1 MAGIA
6 NDSLLN
12 CPFCSRPLDPPGE
25 IKSRFGSSFE
35 GGRCECGAVYVFDS
49 TGHSLG
55 EAYIDALGLACG
67 DDMDNA
73 WSLIPD
79 KDYTV
84 LELGYD
90 RRRNKLGGEPKLR
103 KNSPV
108 FLFLLLNKKPAA

>member
-1 MAGIA
+1 MVGIA
-6 NDSLLN
+6 NESLFN

-35 GGRCECGAVYVFDS
+35 GGKCGCGAVYVYDS
-49 TGHSLG
+49 TGHNLG
-55 EAYIDALGLACG
+55 DAYIDALGLVCG
-67 DDMDNA
+67 DDMDKA
-73 WSLIPD
+73 WSLTPD

-90 RRRNKLGGEPKLR
+90 RRRNKFGGAPKPR

-108 FLFLLLNKKPAA
+108 YLFLLLNNTGA

>member
-6 NDSLLN
+6 SDASLN

-25 IKSRFGSSFE
+25 IKARFGSSFE
-35 GGRCECGAVYVFDS
+35 GGKCECGAVYVYDS

-55 EAYIDALGLACG
+55 DAYIDALGLACN
-67 DDMDNA
+67 DDMDKA

-84 LELGYD
+84 MELGFD
-90 RRRNKLGGEPKLR
+90 RRRNKLGGEPKR
-103 KNSPV
+103 RRNSPV
-108 FLFLLLNKKPAA
+108 YLFLLVNKPMA